1 MYGRE
6 CLVHVSFTCLSSP
19 VRASKGLV
27 AECKISHNKAYIP
40 RKFALWQE
48 VFIKNRQKMRILNAI
63 VGGMPAES
71 SRRRLQAQ
79 PKDAAPLNQI
89 PKKTREIRG
98 KNHRSARMRLSRRR
112 TATPPQAPV
121 AGFLPGEI
129 GVRCFPRL
137 FYFSRPY
144 SISAPETAS
153 TCGGCPGSCRALKDA
168 VPPAFYCGS
177 ATKSGPH
184 NGIREKVHVETICN
198 FGSRAYRAG
207 PCPCRQQQ

>member
-98 KNHRSARMRLSRRR
+98 KTPGPPGCASPADGRQHPRKPPSRVSCRGKLTFDVFLDFFIFPAHIRFLRRR
-112 TATPPQAPV
+112 RLPP
-121 AGFLPGEI
+121 
-129 GVRCFPRL
+129 
-137 FYFSRPY
+137 
-144 SISAPETAS
+144 
-153 TCGGCPGSCRALKDA
+153 CGGCPGFCRALKDA